1 MKHWPTPSCQ
11 TGCHSLKEC
20 DHNVHAMRTSNL
32 MVLLCVGWMFM
43 VICSVNVEVLTAV
56 RMNIMVLRDVTAD
69 GVGTDVAER
78 S

>member
-1 MKHWPTPSCQ
+1 
-11 TGCHSLKEC
+11 
-20 DHNVHAMRTSNL
+20 